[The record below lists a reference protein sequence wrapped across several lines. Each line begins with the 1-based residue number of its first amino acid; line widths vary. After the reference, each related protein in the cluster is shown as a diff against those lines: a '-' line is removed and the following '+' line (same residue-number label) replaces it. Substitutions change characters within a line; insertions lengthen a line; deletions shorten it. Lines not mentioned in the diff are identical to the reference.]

1 MEHIRYFASEKLE
14 EGDVF
19 ISNLYKEDAPGVYLL
34 LEKDLDEVF
43 NVTYF
48 ILLSD
53 KGEIRLVNSNYI
65 NIKKDIKKLND

>member
-1 MEHIRYFASEKLE
+1 MENIRYFASKKLE

-19 ISNLYKEDAPGVYLL
+19 IADLYKENIPGVYLL
-34 LEKDLDEVF
+34 LEKDIDEVF

-48 ILLSD
+48 TVLSD

-65 NIKKDIKKLND
+65 NIKKDIKKIND